1 MASKKLLPLILVVLL
16 AACNTLYQPAQLV
29 YDDYRISAQQPK
41 DSGMLQMLA
50 PYTDSL
56 NKSMNEVVGY
66 AEESL
71 EKKQPSGTLGH
82 FVADAMLYE
91 ARKRFEEPLDA
102 AFVNYG
108 GQRIT
113 QLPKGPITRS
123 TVFELMPFENLIVVQ
138 KIKGSVLQ
146 QFLDHIAMAGGWPVS
161 GITFQIKN
169 KKAVNVLVNGEPLDN
184 NKTYH
189 IVNSD
194 YVANGGDYAAMLKDI
209 PQINKGYLMRNAF
222 FDYIRSLKA
231 EGKNIKAQTENR
243 ITYAQ

>member
-1 MASKKLLPLILVVLL
+1 MKSRKYLSLILVVLL
-16 AACNTLYQPAQLV
+16 AACNTVYQPAQLV
-29 YDDYRISAQQPK
+29 YDDYRITAQGPK

-50 PYTDSL
+50 PYADSL
-56 NKSMNEVVGY
+56 NKSMNEVVGF

-71 EKKQPSGTLGH
+71 DKKQPSGTLGH

-113 QLPKGPITRS
+113 QLPKGAITRS
-123 TVFELMPFENLIVVQ
+123 TVFELMPFENLVIVQ
-138 KIKGSVLQ
+138 KIRGNVLQ

-161 GITFQIKN
+161 GITFQIKD
-169 KKAVNVLVNGEPLDN
+169 KKAVNVLVNGVLLDF

-194 YVANGGDYAAMLKDI
+194 YVANGGDNAAMLKDI
-209 PQINKGYLMRNAF
+209 PQINKGYLMRDAI

-231 EGKNIKAQTENR
+231 EGKNIRAQTENR